1 VSGRVQYL
9 IVFGAFLL
17 AWAALCFWAGMG
29 FVLVASLLLLA
40 GLVPVSLYAGHR
52 FVNRWY
58 VAAELAAL
66 VVAVVVSIVTGFVV
80 AGILFAVVLGI
91 DVLVCSALVLTR
103 GRGSFR
109 NVTRNL
115 LVVLATLGV
124 ATGAAAITA
133 AVAPV
138 PSCGSATVGLGGATS
153 TASAEAGDC
162 FVAAAENCTPMTLAV
177 HETAVD
183 ELASHEYRIV
193 ADSDSRCHF
202 TDSVTYGPPSD
213 PRQHAVSYTCPALTD
228 QTGAP
233 GEQQV
238 QLTQCSGSTGSG
250 AAAPVIPINAYV
262 PLATATPS
270 PG

>member
-1 VSGRVQYL
+1 MGARVQYL

-17 AWAALCFWAGMG
+17 AWAALCFWAGLG
-29 FVLVASLLLLA
+29 FALVASLLLLA

-58 VAAELAAL
+58 VAAELGAL
-66 VVAVVVSIVTGFVV
+66 VVAVVVSIITGFVV
-80 AGILFAVVLGI
+80 AGILFAVVLGV
-91 DVLVCSALVLTR
+91 DVLVCSALLLTR
-103 GRGSFR
+103 GRGAFR

-115 LVVLATLGV
+115 LIILATLGV
-124 ATGAAAITA
+124 ATGASAVTA
-133 AVAPV
+133 AVAPI

-162 FVAAAENCTPMTLAV
+162 FVAAAENCTLMTLAV
-177 HETAVD
+177 HETGVD
-183 ELASHEYRIV
+183 ELATHEYRIV

-202 TDSVTYGPPSD
+202 TDAVIYGPPSD
-213 PRQHAVSYTCPALTD
+213 PSQHGVTYTCPAITD
-228 QTGAP
+228 QIGAP

-238 QLTQCSGSTGSG
+238 QLTQCSGSIGSG

-262 PLATATPS
+262 PLAPATPS